1 MARGK
6 WRIGIVLEAQLDT
19 LRHSVTG
26 EIGHHSQA
34 KIDTGCNTARRNQVT
49 VFHDSLFFVC
59 RADQR
64 KAPVHTEVT
73 YFASLAC
80 RCTNAIV
87 SLSPIASV
95 HFRASPRVPGVRNL
109 PL

>member
-1 MARGK
+1 M
-6 WRIGIVLEAQLDT
+6 
-19 LRHSVTG
+19 
-26 EIGHHSQA
+26 
-34 KIDTGCNTARRNQVT
+34 
-49 VFHDSLFFVC
+49 
-59 RADQR
+59 